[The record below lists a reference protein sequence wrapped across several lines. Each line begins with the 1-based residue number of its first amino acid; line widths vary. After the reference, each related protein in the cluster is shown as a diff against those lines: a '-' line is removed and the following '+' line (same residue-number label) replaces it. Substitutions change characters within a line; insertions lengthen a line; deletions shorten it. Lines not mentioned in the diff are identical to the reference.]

1 MKYFIAL
8 VVFVAAA
15 YFYPQIIESKGG
27 PCQAFEA
34 KLTGEIGAQDQNAGL
49 LLGLASGVS
58 NGELGKRIATREY
71 EDLPTGLACVR
82 AYYTLDTNDI
92 GR

>member
-8 VVFVAAA
+8 VVFVVAA

-34 KLTGEIGAQDQNAGL
+34 KLSGEIGGQGQNAGL
-49 LLGLASGVS
+49 LAGLVSGIS
-58 NGELGKRIATREY
+58 DGELGKRIATREY
-71 EDLPTGLACVR
+71 DGLPAGLACVR
-82 AYYTLDTNDI
+82 AYYTLDSSNI
-92 GR
+92 RP

>member
-8 VVFVAAA
+8 VVFVVAA

>member
-1 MKYFIAL
+1 MKYLFVLIVIAIG
-8 VVFVAAA
+8 A

-34 KLTGEIGAQDQNAGL
+34 KLTGEIGGQDQNAGL
-49 LLGLASGVS
+49 LLGIASGVS

-71 EDLPTGLACVR
+71 EGLPAGLACVR
-82 AYYTLDTNDI
+82 AYYTLNKDDI
-92 GR
+92 RM